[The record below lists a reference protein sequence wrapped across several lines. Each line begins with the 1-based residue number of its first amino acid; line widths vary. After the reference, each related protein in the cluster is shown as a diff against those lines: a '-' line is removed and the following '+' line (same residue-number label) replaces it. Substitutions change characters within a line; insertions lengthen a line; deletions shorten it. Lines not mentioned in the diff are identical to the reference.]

1 MQIDPLAVV
10 SVVVP
15 ATAALSVFV
24 GYLGGR
30 AHGRIQG
37 LRNAVGIMDGCH
49 SLRNAKALV
58 QSEIQKEGGDL

>member
-1 MQIDPLAVV
+1 MQIDPLAMV

-30 AHGRIQG
+30 SVGRVQG
-37 LRNAVGIMDGCH
+37 LRKAVGIMGGCH
-49 SLRNAKALV
+49 SLLTAKAFV
-58 QSEIQKEGGDL
+58 QSEILNEGGDL